1 MDRSLPN
8 LEVIGE
14 CSLES
19 LLRWSFKT
27 NMDKTLS
34 FNENGQIILV
44 DFFSF
49 FLINL

>member
-14 CSLES
+14 CSLAS

-34 FNENGQIILV
+34 CTENGQIILV
-44 DFFSF
+44 NFFSRIF
-49 FLINL
+49 IN